1 MKNIAYRKKY
11 LVREAV
17 GVASLDE
24 AYKIVDPEDN
34 TVMAEVKEE
43 SNLKQKIAKLF
54 FDKAFLPT
62 KLVMHSPEGGKLF
75 EINQPASLFKS
86 TFTVKNSDNR
96 VLCVLRQ
103 KLSLL
108 NPQILVEDGNGQLLG
123 KIKGGW
129 KFKTFQFIDNNQN
142 VLATIRHRITGL
154 AKELFTTADDFEVE
168 MNSDASMALI
178 TLASVICI
186 DFMYHES

>member
-17 GVASLDE
+17 GVASLNE
-24 AYKIVDPEDN
+24 AYRIIDPEDN
-34 TVMAEVKEE
+34 TAMAEVREE

-54 FDKAFLPT
+54 FDKAFLPA
-62 KLVMHSPEGGKLF
+62 KLVMYSPEGEKLL

-86 TFTVKNSDNR
+86 TFTVTNSDNR

-103 KLSLL
+103 KLSLF

-142 VLATIRHRITGL
+142 ILATIRHRIMGL
-154 AKELFTTADDFEVE
+154 AKELFTTADDFEVT